1 VIYGAAGQDD
11 EVWISAIRTNS
22 IGEAQSVI
30 ERLYPIDW
38 QTYNVGQ
45 PQLNEAFYGDC
56 GTQFVSPPTNVLTGM
71 PFCLYGRAAAISIV
85 PASGAGMWSIRGVT
99 FANAAPVCS
108 VTIPNYVPAAG
119 DVVVVGLAINWE
131 IMPMRLDVDPRAG
144 PTPGLTKS
152 IKRLHLRTLNSI
164 GGQWATTAAPPVLGT
179 LSNVIDI
186 QAYPITQ
193 NADQPPPFTANIPQD
208 VELDVGGLFGYVKDP
223 EFAIQGYDPLP
234 FFLLGIAIEVDLGGR
249 T

>member
-1 VIYGAAGQDD
+1 MGYGSHEYRANGVFLLEPSFFSQVLAVGIVA
-11 EVWISAIRTNS
+11 ELCTFGRLSRLALFGLALIVSYSGTGLIVLAVCLPLCLIGRTLVASITPAVNTGMWAIRNLPCT
-22 IGEAQSVI
+22 
-30 ERLYPIDW
+30 
-38 QTYNVGQ
+38 
-45 PQLNEAFYGDC
+45 
-56 GTQFVSPPTNVLTGM
+56 
-71 PFCLYGRAAAISIV
+71 AAV
-85 PASGAGMWSIRGVT
+85 FPASGGAVT
-99 FANAAPVCS
+99 S
-108 VTIPNYVPAAG
+108 PNYVPAAG
-119 DVVVVGLAINWE
+119 DVVVVGLPINWE